1 MTQQELYRF
10 IDIFV
15 GDSGYYCLGMGGN
28 IIKCHGRGEVAK
40 TIVAAKAPSVTLQTN
55 SYASAKAPAPMGY
68 DWVFVSVSGQ
78 ASERVANSVYSFL
91 RDNGFEKPVIL
102 RKDDTIYLYYK
113 TRIDPTRI
121 EQIARFR
128 YVLSALFTEQDAI
141 INRETVYL
149 QRGLEIS
156 AGTQSQLFK
165 EWEIV
170 RCPTEIKE
178 NKLYLFQNICEI
190 QPCAETPCAEN
201 HYNVQFN
208 ADEFLQK
215 HSVVAE
221 KTEYSNFV
229 RWRLAKCPFCE
240 DEHPHEAYMLRFSD
254 GTYQFVCLHP
264 VHRAFNYRDFR
275 LAYDRTTY
283 SESVLAEH
291 ANKLRYYATKPFK
304 SSPQRQRHND
314 IWIKLSSIKTDLM
327 SIGDYIPSGFPELDN
342 QFIGFQRGH
351 VSVWCGRK
359 GCGKSSLLNQI
370 IINAAQRG
378 FRTALWSGELSEKEL
393 KTWMLLQV
401 AGRAFTQKS
410 YFGKMSYT
418 PQSVSQLIE
427 PWFDKYIRLYDND
440 LPPSYISIEE
450 YVRELH
456 EKWPLDVV
464 ALDNLMAMSIS
475 ELGEG
480 SELNNQKMLLHNL
493 TKLAAELNIHIHLA
507 AHPAKGPEWITS
519 DSIAGSGNIGNY
531 AQNIFLVSRIED
543 TFGVQARGAIPAT
556 KIKEIIES
564 NCSTIIQ
571 VAKCRHCGG
580 CMGEVIKLYYEEGS
594 GRFKSTPTEVINY
607 NWREMCDKPLPDLP
621 FKQ

>member
-1 MTQQELYRF
+1 MNLQELNRF
-10 IDIFV
+10 IDVFI
-15 GDSGYYCLGMGGN
+15 GENGYYDLYIGGAHVKRCGRDEVLKS
-28 IIKCHGRGEVAK
+28 II
-40 TIVAAKAPSVTLQTN
+40 AAKSPSVTLQIN
-55 SYASAKAPAPMGY
+55 SYVNAKAPVPIGF
-68 DWVFVSVSGQ
+68 DWVYVSISG
-78 ASERVANSVYSFL
+78 ANAESVTNKVYSFL

-102 RKDDTIYLYYK
+102 RKEDTIYLYYK
-113 TRIDPTRI
+113 TRIDTARI
-121 EQIARFR
+121 EQITQFR
-128 YVLSALFTEQDAI
+128 YVLSALFTEQNAI
-141 INRETVYL
+141 VNRETVYL
-149 QRGLEIS
+149 QQGLEIS
-156 AGTQSQLFK
+156 ASAQAELFK
-165 EWEIV
+165 DLDLV
-170 RCPTEIKE
+170 RCPSEIVE
-178 NKLYLFQNICEI
+178 NKLYLFLRICEL
-190 QPCAETPCAEN
+190 QPLKEKPCAEN
-201 HYNVQFN
+201 NYAPDFDVE
-208 ADEFLQK
+208 AFLEK
-215 HSVVAE
+215 HTIAAE
-221 KTEYSNFV
+221 KVDSSNFT
-229 RWRLAKCPFCE
+229 RWRLTKCPFCE
-240 DEHPHEAYMLRFSD
+240 ESHPHEAYMLRFHD
-254 GTYQFVCLHP
+254 GTYQFVCLRP

-275 LAYDRTTY
+275 LAYDRTAY
-283 SESVLAEH
+283 SERVLAEH

-314 IWIKLSSIKTDLM
+314 TWITLSSVKTDVM
-327 SIGDYIPSGFPELDN
+327 SIGDYIASGFPELDSR
-342 QFIGFQRGH
+342 FIGFQRGH

-464 ALDNLMAMSIS
+464 VLDNLMAMSIS

-507 AHPAKGPEWITS
+507 AHPAKGPEWITA
-519 DSIAGSGNIGNY
+519 DSISGSGNIGNY

-543 TFGVQARGAIPAT
+543 TFGIQARGAIPAL
-556 KIKEIIES
+556 KIKEIIDS

-571 VAKCRHCGG
+571 VAKCRHCGS
-580 CMGEVIKLYYEEGS
+580 CMGEIIKLYYEEGS
-594 GRFKSTPTEVINY
+594 GRFKSTPTEVVNY
-607 NWREMCDKPLPDLP
+607 NWREICDRPLPDLP
-621 FKQ
+621 FLQ

>member
-1 MTQQELYRF
+1 MTPQELFRF
-10 IDIFV
+10 VDIFV
-15 GDSGYYCLGMGGN
+15 SENSYYDLLIGGSHV
-28 IIKCHGRGEVAK
+28 KRCGRDEVLKSIA
-40 TIVAAKAPSVTLQTN
+40 AAKAPVTLQVN
-55 SYASAKAPAPMGY
+55 SYANAKAHSPMGF
-68 DWVFVSVSGQ
+68 DWVFVNISGQ
-78 ASERVANSVYSFL
+78 AAERIANSVYSFL

-128 YVLSALFTEQDAI
+128 YVLSAIFTEQNASL
-141 INRETVYL
+141 NCETIYL
-149 QRGLEIS
+149 QQGLEIS

-165 EWEIV
+165 DWEIV
-170 RCPTEIKE
+170 QCPSEIQE
-178 NKLYLFQNICEI
+178 NKLYFFLRICDM
-190 QPCAETPCAEN
+190 QPPKEEPCAEN
-201 HYNVQFN
+201 HYVPNFDVE
-208 ADEFLQK
+208 AFLEK
-215 HSVVAE
+215 HNIAAE
-221 KTEYSNFV
+221 KMAASNFT

-240 DEHPHEAYMLRFSD
+240 ESHPHEAYLLQFSD
-254 GTYQFVCLHP
+254 STCQFVCLHP

-314 IWIKLSSIKTDLM
+314 TWIKLSSVKTDVM

-342 QFIGFQRGH
+342 LFIGFRRGH

-370 IINAAQRG
+370 IINSAQRG

-393 KTWMLLQV
+393 KSWMLLQA
-401 AGRAFTQKS
+401 AGRAFVQRS

-418 PQSVSQLIE
+418 PQSVSQLVE

-450 YVRELH
+450 YIRELH

-464 ALDNLMAMSIS
+464 VLDNLMAMSIS

-507 AHPAKGPEWITS
+507 AHPAKGPEWITA

-531 AQNIFLVSRIED
+531 AQNIFLVSRIDD
-543 TFGVQARGAIPAT
+543 TFGIQARGAIPAP

-571 VAKCRHCGG
+571 VPKCRHCGE
-580 CMGEVIKLYYEEGS
+580 CMGEIFKLYYEKGS
-594 GRFKSTPTEVINY
+594 GCFKSSPTEIINC